1 MISNCPHCKTALKLG
16 DAQKAKLQKA
26 LDALA
31 PGKKLTIK
39 CPACSKPIML
49 DATAPAPG
57 QAQAQAKSLGGI
69 TPPGPPDLS
78 WLKEKA
84 LQDDDR
90 IEDVPM
96 ALVLYPDNEQ
106 REIVRD
112 ALEQVGYQVVFGDS
126 VDNARERMR
135 FVSFA
140 CVVQYS
146 QFECPK
152 LEDSLFHRYMRDMS
166 MQRRRYLF
174 YILIGPE
181 FSTLYNLQALAYS
194 ANLVINDK
202 DLYHMGTALRR
213 AIPLYEEVFGPF
225 MEELTSA
232 GKS

>member
-1 MISNCPHCKTALKLG
+1 MISNCPNCNTTLKLG

-26 LDALA
+26 LDALE

-39 CPACSKPIML
+39 CPSCAKPIML
-49 DATAPAPG
+49 ESTASG
-57 QAQAQAKSLGGI
+57 QATDTGGI
-69 TPPGPPDLS
+69 KPPSPPDLS
-78 WLKEKA
+78 WLKEKTVD
-84 LQDDDR
+84 DDDR

-106 REIVRD
+106 RDIVRD
-112 ALEQVGYQVVFGDS
+112 ALEQVGYQVVFGKSID
-126 VDNARERMR
+126 DARERMR
-135 FVSFA
+135 FVGFA
-140 CVVQYS
+140 CVVLHS
-146 QFECPK
+146 QFECPT
-152 LEDSLFHRYMRDMS
+152 LGDSTFHQYMQNMS

-181 FSTLYNLQALAYS
+181 FYSLYNLQALANS

-202 DLYHMGTALRR
+202 DLYHLGIALRK
-213 AIPLYEEVFGPF
+213 AIPLYEEVFGAF

>member
-1 MISNCPHCKTALKLG
+1 MISNCPHCKATLKLG
-16 DAQKAKLQKA
+16 DAQKAKLKQA
-26 LDALA
+26 IDALE

-39 CPACSKPIML
+39 CPSCSKPIML
-49 DATAPAPG
+49 EAPAASG
-57 QAQAQAKSLGGI
+57 TAKKRGGI
-69 TPPGPPDLS
+69 LPPGPPDLG
-78 WLKEKA
+78 WLKESA
-84 LQDDDR
+84 VHDDER

-112 ALEQVGYQVVFGDS
+112 SLEQVGYQVVFAD
-126 VDNARERMR
+126 DIEEARERMR

-140 CVVQYS
+140 CVVQHAH
-146 QFECPK
+146 FECPQ
-152 LEDSLFHRYMRDMS
+152 LEDSDFHKYMRDMS

-181 FSTLYNLQALAYS
+181 FHTLYNLQALAYS

-202 DLYHMGTALRR
+202 DLYHMGTALRK
-213 AIPLYEEVFGPF
+213 AIPLYEEIFGAF

>member
-1 MISNCPHCKTALKLG
+1 MISNCPSCNAAIKLG
-16 DAQKAKLQKA
+16 DAQKEKLQKA
-26 LDALA
+26 LDALE

-39 CPACSKPIML
+39 CPSCTKPIML
-49 DATAPAPG
+49 EATASSGEATS
-57 QAQAQAKSLGGI
+57 ADGI

-78 WLKEKA
+78 WLKESSVE
-84 LQDDDR
+84 DDDHL
-90 IEDVPM
+90 EDVPM

-106 REIVRD
+106 REIVKD

-126 VDNARERMR
+126 IDEARDRMR

-152 LEDSLFHRYMRDMS
+152 LEDSTFYHYMRNMS

-181 FSTLYNLQALAYS
+181 FNTLYNLQALAHS
-194 ANLVINDK
+194 ANLVVNEK
-202 DLYHMGTALRR
+202 DLYHLGIALRK
-213 AIPLYEEVFGPF
+213 AIPMYEQVFGPF

-232 GKS
+232 GKT